1 MRNFSCIF
9 IMFIL
14 SCLPVFSQTESC
26 LAVSNELV
34 KNKDVWD
41 NKTAIDY
48 ILSHKDSFDMD
59 NEIDAWFYNI
69 ALGTRYY
76 LLKEYTTALPYLRNV
91 TVVLDKYGDAM
102 GFASIR
108 NLLVCYHWEAVSEF
122 YSHSSKEAVLAKMQK
137 AKVIYEKYGLNS
149 TEVYASIQS
158 DIEALQSGKYDNLV
172 LIQKAMEYVMSD
184 NHIAAI
190 PILEQV
196 INQWP
201 TSQSFKELAPYIQS
215 LCNSYVAVG
224 KLSEAEN
231 LYLKTLAKLDEDN
244 AQDIEAYRNICEGLG
259 VLYYQVHNYQKA
271 KDYLTL
277 SKRLYEKNMDFGYDY
292 VRCLSNCAIVESGL
306 NNIHIA
312 KLLIDVAIKYL
323 RNGIER
329 EITEEVKQG
338 VSLLSSIT
346 GVALTND
353 FDNQT
358 NLTFQRKPYIQI
370 LSNAAVIYQQAGFW
384 DDAVMCIK
392 ESIALSENIG
402 EPNGMAY
409 NNLATL
415 YLAQSRVKESL
426 PYLKKAS
433 SLCQTDYERNEILF
447 NYALALWL
455 ADSSQSV
462 DIATKTSENLK
473 QSFAYNFAFLSQEER
488 TNFYKHFEYY
498 LPFLNL
504 ILYETGDE
512 SQYGKIYD
520 NILTTKGLLLRTANN
535 VKNAI
540 MVSGDSS
547 AINNYD
553 RMVLLR
559 QQIMHESDSLKRI
572 EMSKEIEQLDK
583 SLSRSAASYG
593 VFTRSN
599 AIKWE
604 DVRNSLKND
613 DIAIEFYNIPIIQA
627 SDSIQIIGGEPRYCA
642 VILKKGYATPH
653 ILPLCTESTLD
664 SYENSDLYEKDLIYQ
679 LIWRPLEKEL
689 NGVNV
694 IYFSADRELHK
705 IAIEYALMP
714 DSSRM
719 CDKYKIFRLSSTREL
734 AQTQKQDGT
743 NSAVLF
749 GGLSYDLNRD
759 QLIAESRAGDYH
771 PENASRAVAMEN
783 FRYGFEDLPYTREEV
798 DSIAEDF
805 KLAKNKKC
813 QIITGAAGTEES
825 FRALEEKRVDIIHL
839 ATHGF
844 FWSEEDVEKRNYVSF
859 LVGVKLNQLNIEDES
874 LLRSGLIF
882 SGANV
887 GLAGEQLPADV
898 DDGVLTA
905 KELTLMNLGNIDMV
919 VMSACQSG
927 LGETTGEGVFGLQ
940 RGFKLAGANTL
951 LMSLW
956 KVNDK
961 ATCLLM
967 TKFYKYYLSGKTK
980 REALRQAQLEL
991 RSDKIYSSP
1000 EYWAAFILLDGL
1012 N

>member
-1 MRNFSCIF
+1 MKKFNCIF
-9 IMFIL
+9 IILIL

-26 LAVSNELV
+26 LAVSKELE
-34 KNKDVWD
+34 KNKDIWD
-41 NKTAIDY
+41 NKTGIDY

-59 NEIDAWFYNI
+59 NEIDAWFYSI

-76 LLKEYTTALPYLRNV
+76 LLEEYKTALPYLRNV
-91 TVVLDKYGDAM
+91 TNVLDKYGDEM
-102 GFASIR
+102 GFASIH
-108 NLLVCYHWEAVSEF
+108 NLLICYHWEAICEF
-122 YSHSSKEAVLAKMQK
+122 YSHASKEIVLEKMQK
-137 AKVIYEKYGLNS
+137 AKALYEKYGLTN
-149 TEVYASIQS
+149 TDVYASIQS

-201 TSQSFKELAPYIQS
+201 ASQSFKELAPYIQC
-215 LCNSYVAVG
+215 LCNSYVVVG

-259 VLYYQVHNYQKA
+259 VLYCQVHNYQKA

-277 SKRLYEKNMDFGYDY
+277 SKRLYEKNMDLGFNYI
-292 VRCLSNCAIVESGL
+292 RCLSNCAMAESGL
-306 NNIHIA
+306 NNTHIA
-312 KLLIDVAIKYL
+312 KLLIDVTLKHL
-323 RNGIER
+323 RNGIGR
-329 EITEEVKQG
+329 ETAEEVKQG
-338 VSLLSSIT
+338 VSLLSSAT
-346 GVALTND
+346 GVMLTED

-358 NLTFQRKPYIQI
+358 NLTFQSKPYIQI
-370 LSNAAVIYQQAGFW
+370 LSNATVIYQQSGFW

-392 ESIALSENIG
+392 ESIALSDKIG
-402 EPNGMAY
+402 EPNGLAY

-415 YLAQSRVKESL
+415 YLSQSRVEESL
-426 PYLKKAS
+426 PYFEKAS

-455 ADSSQSV
+455 ANSSQCV
-462 DIATKTSENLK
+462 DIATKTSESLR
-473 QSFAYNFAFLSQEER
+473 QSIAYNFAFLSQEER

-504 ILYETGDE
+504 MLYETGDE
-512 SQYGKIYD
+512 NQYGKIYD

-540 MVSGDSS
+540 MASGDSLTIS
-547 AINNYD
+547 DYD

-572 EMSKEIEQLDK
+572 GMSKEIEQLDK
-583 SLSRSAASYG
+583 TLSRSAASYG

-599 AIKWE
+599 TIKWE
-604 DVRNSLKND
+604 DVRNSLKDD
-613 DIAIEFYNIPIIQA
+613 DIAIEFYNIPIIQP
-627 SDSIQIIGGEPRYCA
+627 SDTIQKIGGEPRYCA
-642 VILKKGYATPH
+642 VILKKIYATPR
-653 ILPLCTESTLD
+653 IVPLCTEIALD
-664 SYENSDLYEKDLIYQ
+664 SCENSDLYEKDLIYQ

-689 NGVNV
+689 NDVNN

-714 DSSRM
+714 DSNRI
-719 CDKYKIFRLSSTREL
+719 CDRYKIFRLSSTREL
-734 AQTQKQDGT
+734 AQTKKQEAT

-749 GGLSYDLNRD
+749 GGLSYDLNRE

-825 FRALEEKRVDIIHL
+825 FRALAEKRVDIIHL

-859 LVGVKLNQLNIEDES
+859 LAGVNLNQLNIEDES

-882 SGANV
+882 SGANI

-905 KELTLMNLGNIDMV
+905 KELSSMNLGNIDMV

-967 TKFYKYYLSGKTK
+967 TKFYKHYLSGKTK
-980 REALRQAQLEL
+980 REALRLAQLEL

>member
-1 MRNFSCIF
+1 MKKFNCIF
-9 IMFIL
+9 IILIL

-26 LAVSNELV
+26 LAVSKELE
-34 KNKDVWD
+34 KNKDIWD
-41 NKTAIDY
+41 NKTGIDY

-59 NEIDAWFYNI
+59 NEIDAWFYSI

-76 LLKEYTTALPYLRNV
+76 LLEEYKTALPYLRNV
-91 TVVLDKYGDAM
+91 TNVLDKYGDEM
-102 GFASIR
+102 GFASIH
-108 NLLVCYHWEAVSEF
+108 NLLICYHWEAICEF
-122 YSHSSKEAVLAKMQK
+122 YSHASKEIVLEKMQK
-137 AKVIYEKYGLNS
+137 AKALYEKYGLTN
-149 TEVYASIQS
+149 TDVYASIQS

-201 TSQSFKELAPYIQS
+201 ASQSFKELAPYIQC

-277 SKRLYEKNMDFGYDY
+277 SKRLYEKNMDLGFNYI
-292 VRCLSNCAIVESGL
+292 RCLSNCAMAESGL
-306 NNIHIA
+306 NNTHIA
-312 KLLIDVAIKYL
+312 KLLIDVTLKYL
-323 RNGIER
+323 RNGIGR
-329 EITEEVKQG
+329 ETAEEVKQG
-338 VSLLSSIT
+338 VSLLSSAT
-346 GVALTND
+346 GVMLTED

-358 NLTFQRKPYIQI
+358 NLTFQSKPYIQI
-370 LSNAAVIYQQAGFW
+370 LSNATVIYQQSGFW

-392 ESIALSENIG
+392 ESIALSDKIG
-402 EPNGMAY
+402 EPNGLAY

-415 YLAQSRVKESL
+415 YLSQSRVEESL
-426 PYLKKAS
+426 PYFEKAS

-455 ADSSQSV
+455 ANSSQCV
-462 DIATKTSENLK
+462 DIATKTSESLK
-473 QSFAYNFAFLSQEER
+473 QSIAYNFAFLSQEER

-504 ILYETGDE
+504 MLYETGDE
-512 SQYGKIYD
+512 NQYGKIYD

-540 MVSGDSS
+540 MASGDSLTIS
-547 AINNYD
+547 DYD

-572 EMSKEIEQLDK
+572 GMSKEIEQLDK
-583 SLSRSAASYG
+583 TLSRSAASYG

-599 AIKWE
+599 TIKWE
-604 DVRNSLKND
+604 DVRNSLKDD
-613 DIAIEFYNIPIIQA
+613 DIAIEFYNIPIIQP
-627 SDSIQIIGGEPRYCA
+627 SDTIQKIGGEPRYCA
-642 VILKKGYATPH
+642 VILKKNYATPR
-653 ILPLCTESTLD
+653 IVPLCTEIALD
-664 SYENSDLYEKDLIYQ
+664 SCENSDLYEKDLIYQ

-689 NGVNV
+689 NDVNN

-714 DSSRM
+714 DSNRI
-719 CDKYKIFRLSSTREL
+719 CDRYKIFRLSSTREL
-734 AQTQKQDGT
+734 AQTKKQEAT

-749 GGLSYDLNRD
+749 GGLSYDLNRE

-825 FRALEEKRVDIIHL
+825 FRALAEKRVDIIHL

-859 LVGVKLNQLNIEDES
+859 LAGVNLNQLNIEDES

-882 SGANV
+882 SGANI

-905 KELTLMNLGNIDMV
+905 KELSSMNLGNIDMV

-967 TKFYKYYLSGKTK
+967 TKFYKHYLSGKTK
-980 REALRQAQLEL
+980 REALRLAQLEL

>member
-201 TSQSFKELAPYIQS
+201 ASQSFKELAPYIQC

-323 RNGIER
+323 RNGIGR

-426 PYLKKAS
+426 PYFKKAS
-433 SLCQTDYERNEILF
+433 SLCQTDYERNEILG
-447 NYALALWL
+447 
-455 ADSSQSV
+455 SSE
-462 DIATKTSENLK
+462 IW
-473 QSFAYNFAFLSQEER
+473 
-488 TNFYKHFEYY
+488 
-498 LPFLNL
+498 
-504 ILYETGDE
+504 
-512 SQYGKIYD
+512 
-520 NILTTKGLLLRTANN
+520 
-535 VKNAI
+535 
-540 MVSGDSS
+540 
-547 AINNYD
+547 
-553 RMVLLR
+553 
-559 QQIMHESDSLKRI
+559 SD
-572 EMSKEIEQLDK
+572 
-583 SLSRSAASYG
+583 
-593 VFTRSN
+593 
-599 AIKWE
+599 
-604 DVRNSLKND
+604 
-613 DIAIEFYNIPIIQA
+613 
-627 SDSIQIIGGEPRYCA
+627 
-642 VILKKGYATPH
+642 GY
-653 ILPLCTESTLD
+653 
-664 SYENSDLYEKDLIYQ
+664 
-679 LIWRPLEKEL
+679 
-689 NGVNV
+689 
-694 IYFSADRELHK
+694 
-705 IAIEYALMP
+705 
-714 DSSRM
+714 
-719 CDKYKIFRLSSTREL
+719 
-734 AQTQKQDGT
+734 
-743 NSAVLF
+743 
-749 GGLSYDLNRD
+749 
-759 QLIAESRAGDYH
+759 
-771 PENASRAVAMEN
+771 
-783 FRYGFEDLPYTREEV
+783 
-798 DSIAEDF
+798 
-805 KLAKNKKC
+805 
-813 QIITGAAGTEES
+813 
-825 FRALEEKRVDIIHL
+825 
-839 ATHGF
+839 
-844 FWSEEDVEKRNYVSF
+844 
-859 LVGVKLNQLNIEDES
+859 
-874 LLRSGLIF
+874 
-882 SGANV
+882 
-887 GLAGEQLPADV
+887 
-898 DDGVLTA
+898 
-905 KELTLMNLGNIDMV
+905 
-919 VMSACQSG
+919 
-927 LGETTGEGVFGLQ
+927 
-940 RGFKLAGANTL
+940 
-951 LMSLW
+951 
-956 KVNDK
+956 
-961 ATCLLM
+961 
-967 TKFYKYYLSGKTK
+967 
-980 REALRQAQLEL
+980 
-991 RSDKIYSSP
+991 
-1000 EYWAAFILLDGL
+1000 
-1012 N
+1012 

>member
-122 YSHSSKEAVLAKMQK
+122 YSHASKEIVLEKMQK
-137 AKVIYEKYGLNS
+137 AKALYEKYGLTN
-149 TEVYASIQS
+149 TDVYASIQS
-158 DIEALQSGKYDNLV
+158 DIEALQSGKFDNLV
-172 LIQKAMEYVMSD
+172 LIQKAMEYVIAD
-184 NHIAAI
+184 NYVAAI
-190 PILEQV
+190 PILEQI

-201 TSQSFKELAPYIQS
+201 ASQPFKELVPCIQLLGDSYI
-215 LCNSYVAVG
+215 AME
-224 KLSEAEN
+224 KRSEAES
-231 LYLKTLAKLDEDN
+231 LYLKTLARLDEEN
-244 AQDIEAYRNICEGLG
+244 AQDIEAYRNICDGLG
-259 VLYYQVHNYQKA
+259 VLYCQVNNYQKA
-271 KDYLTL
+271 KNYLTL
-277 SKRLYEKNMDFGYDY
+277 SKRLYEKNMDLGFNYI
-292 VRCLSNCAIVESGL
+292 RCLSNCAMAESGL
-306 NNIHIA
+306 NNTHIA
-312 KLLIDVAIKYL
+312 KLLIDVTLKYL
-323 RNGIER
+323 RNGIGR
-329 EITEEVKQG
+329 ETAEEVKQG
-338 VSLLSSIT
+338 VSLLSSAT
-346 GVALTND
+346 GVMLTED

-358 NLTFQRKPYIQI
+358 NLTFQSKPYIQI
-370 LSNAAVIYQQAGFW
+370 LSNATVIYQQSGFW

-392 ESIALSENIG
+392 ESIALSDKIG
-402 EPNGMAY
+402 EPNGLAY

-415 YLAQSRVKESL
+415 YLSQSRVEESL
-426 PYLKKAS
+426 PYFEKAS

-455 ADSSQSV
+455 ANSSQCV
-462 DIATKTSENLK
+462 DIATKTSESLK
-473 QSFAYNFAFLSQEER
+473 QSIAYNFAFLSQEER

-504 ILYETGDE
+504 MLYETGDKD
-512 SQYGKIYD
+512 QYGKIYD

-540 MVSGDSS
+540 MASGDSL
-547 AINNYD
+547 AISDYD

-559 QQIMHESDSLKRI
+559 QQIMHESDSLKRVG
-572 EMSKEIEQLDK
+572 MSKEIEQLDK
-583 SLSRSAASYG
+583 ALSRSAASYG

-599 AIKWE
+599 TIKWE
-604 DVRNSLKND
+604 DVRNSLKDD
-613 DIAIEFYNIPIIQA
+613 DIAIEFYNIPIVQP
-627 SDSIQIIGGEPRYCA
+627 SDTVQKIGGEPRYCA
-642 VILKKGYATPH
+642 VILKKVYATPH
-653 ILPLCTESTLD
+653 IVPLCPESVLD
-664 SYENSDLYEKDLIYQ
+664 SCENSDMYEKDLIYQ
-679 LIWRPLEKEL
+679 LIWHPLEKEL
-689 NGVNV
+689 NGVNN

-714 DSSRM
+714 DSNRI
-719 CDKYKIFRLSSTREL
+719 CDRYKIFRLSSTREL
-734 AQTQKQDGT
+734 AQTKKLKAT

-749 GGLSYDLNRD
+749 GGLSYNLNRD

-798 DSIAEDF
+798 DLIAEDF
-805 KLAKNKKC
+805 KSAKNKKC
-813 QIITGAAGTEES
+813 QIISGAAGTEES
-825 FRALEEKRVDIIHL
+825 FRALAEKHVDIIHL

-844 FWSEEDVEKRNYVSF
+844 FWSEEDAEKRNYVSF
-859 LVGVKLNQLNIEDES
+859 LAGVNFNHLNMEDES

-905 KELTLMNLGNIDMV
+905 KELSSMNLGDIDMV

-980 REALRQAQLEL
+980 REALRLAQLEL

>member
-1 MRNFSCIF
+1 MRKSCCI
-9 IMFIL
+9 IIVLVL
-14 SCLPVFSQTESC
+14 SCLPSFCQTESC
-26 LAVSNELV
+26 LAVINELGN
-34 KNKDVWD
+34 NKGVWD
-41 NKTAIDY
+41 DKTGIDY
-48 ILSHKDSFDMD
+48 ILSNKDSFDME
-59 NEIDAWFYNI
+59 NEVDAWFYSI

-76 LLKEYTTALPYLRNV
+76 SLREYVTALPYLRNV
-91 TVVLDKYGDAM
+91 TAVLDKYGDEM
-102 GFASIR
+102 EVSTNFQFLS
-108 NLLVCYHWEAVSEF
+108 CYYWEAVCEF
-122 YSHSSKEAVLAKMQK
+122 YSHASKETVLRKLQK
-137 AKVIYEKYGLNS
+137 AKTLYEKYDLTG
-149 TEVYASIQS
+149 TDVYISIQS
-158 DIEALQSGKYDNLV
+158 DIEALLSGKFDNFV
-172 LIQKAMEYVMSD
+172 LIQKSTEYVMYS
-184 NHIAAI
+184 NYVAAI
-190 PILEQV
+190 PLLEQ
-196 INQWP
+196 IIREWP
-201 TSQSFKELAPYIQS
+201 ISQPFNELAPYFNM
-215 LCNSYVAVG
+215 LGNSYLSVG
-224 KLSEAEN
+224 RLNDAESI
-231 LYLKTLAKLDEDN
+231 YLKALTKLDEEN
-244 AQDIEAYRNICEGLG
+244 EQDLEIYRNMCDALG
-259 VLYYQVHNYQKA
+259 GLYYQLHNYQKA

-277 SKRLYEKNMDFGYDY
+277 SKRLYEKNMDFGYGY
-292 VRCLSNCAIVESGL
+292 ARCLSNCAIVEHGL

-323 RNGIER
+323 RNGIGR
-329 EITEEVKQG
+329 ETAEEVKQS

-353 FDNQT
+353 FDTQT
-358 NLTFQRKPYIQI
+358 NLTFQRKSYIQI
-370 LSNAAVIYQQAGFW
+370 LSNAAAIYQQAGFW
-384 DDAVMCIK
+384 DDAVVCIK

-426 PYLKKAS
+426 PYFEKAS
-433 SLCQTDYERNEILF
+433 SFCQTDYERNEILF

-462 DIATKTSENLK
+462 DIATKTSESLK

-512 SQYGKIYD
+512 NQYGKIYD

-547 AINNYD
+547 AIRNYD

-599 AIKWE
+599 TIKWE
-604 DVRNSLKND
+604 DVRNSLRND

-653 ILPLCTESTLD
+653 IVPLCTENALD
-664 SYENSDLYEKDLIYQ
+664 SCENSDLYEKDLIYQ

-689 NGVNV
+689 SSVDV

-734 AQTQKQDGT
+734 AQTQKQDVT

-805 KLAKNKKC
+805 KLTPNKKC

-825 FRALEEKRVDIIHL
+825 FRALAEKRVDIIHL

-844 FWSEEDVEKRNYVSF
+844 FWSEEDVEKRHYVNF
-859 LVGVKLNQLNIEDES
+859 LAGVKLNQLNIEDES

>member
-1 MRNFSCIF
+1 MRKYSCIF
-9 IMFIL
+9 IIFIL

-26 LAVSNELV
+26 LAVSKELE
-34 KNKDVWD
+34 KNKDIWD
-41 NKTAIDY
+41 NKTGIDY

-59 NEIDAWFYNI
+59 NEIDAWFYSI

-76 LLKEYTTALPYLRNV
+76 LLEEYKTALPYLRNV
-91 TVVLDKYGDAM
+91 TNVLDKYGDEM
-102 GFASIR
+102 GFASIH
-108 NLLVCYHWEAVSEF
+108 NLLICYHWEAICEF
-122 YSHSSKEAVLAKMQK
+122 YSHASKEIVLEKMQK
-137 AKVIYEKYGLNS
+137 AKALYEKYGLTN
-149 TEVYASIQS
+149 TDVYASIQS
-158 DIEALQSGKYDNLV
+158 DIEALQSGKFDNLV
-172 LIQKAMEYVMSD
+172 LIQKAMEYVIAD
-184 NHIAAI
+184 NYVAAI
-190 PILEQV
+190 PILEQI

-201 TSQSFKELAPYIQS
+201 ASQPFKELVHCIQLLGDSYI
-215 LCNSYVAVG
+215 AME
-224 KLSEAEN
+224 KRSEAES
-231 LYLKTLAKLDEDN
+231 LYLKTLARLDKEN
-244 AQDIEAYRNICEGLG
+244 AQDNKAYRNICEGLG
-259 VLYYQVHNYQKA
+259 VLYCQVHNYQKA
-271 KDYLTL
+271 KDYLAL
-277 SKRLYEKNMDFGYDY
+277 SKRLYEKNMDLGFNYI
-292 VRCLSNCAIVESGL
+292 RCLSNCAMAESGL
-306 NNIHIA
+306 NNTHIA
-312 KLLIDVAIKYL
+312 KLLIDVTLKYL
-323 RNGIER
+323 RNGIGR
-329 EITEEVKQG
+329 ETAEEVKQG
-338 VSLLSSIT
+338 VSLLSSAT
-346 GVALTND
+346 GVMLTED
-353 FDNQT
+353 FENQT
-358 NLTFQRKPYIQI
+358 NLTFQSKPYIQI

-447 NYALALWL
+447 NYASALWL
-455 ADSSQSV
+455 ADSIQSV

-547 AINNYD
+547 AISNYD

-572 EMSKEIEQLDK
+572 GMSKEIERLDK
-583 SLSRSAASYG
+583 ALSRSAASYG

-604 DVRNSLKND
+604 DVRNSLKDD
-613 DIAIEFYNIPIIQA
+613 DIAIEFYNIPIVQL
-627 SDSIQIIGGEPRYCA
+627 SDTVQKIGGEPRYCA
-642 VILKKGYATPH
+642 VILKKGYVTPH
-653 ILPLCTESTLD
+653 IVPLCTESSLD
-664 SYENSDLYEKDLIYQ
+664 SCENSDLYEKDLIYQ
-679 LIWRPLEKEL
+679 LIWHPLEKEL
-689 NGVNV
+689 NGVNT

-705 IAIEYALMP
+705 IAVEYALMP
-714 DSSRM
+714 DSSRI

-734 AQTQKQDGT
+734 ALAQNPEAT

-771 PENASRAVAMEN
+771 TENASRAVEMEN
-783 FRYGFEDLPYTREEV
+783 FRYGFENLPYTREEV

-805 KLAKNKKC
+805 KSAKNKKC
-813 QIITGAAGTEES
+813 QIITGASGTEEA
-825 FRALEEKRVDIIHL
+825 FRALAEKRVDIIHL

-859 LVGVKLNQLNIEDES
+859 LAGVDLNQLNIEDES

-905 KELTLMNLGNIDMV
+905 KELSSMNLGDIDMV

-991 RSDKIYSSP
+991 RSDKEYSSP